1 MTAAIKYDPAPN
13 NYYDL
18 VGDGTLLPLTRY
30 DKIIVAYSGGKDC
43 TAALLHLLEMGV
55 PKHKIELWHHHVDGV
70 GDEQFMDWPCTEGYV
85 RAIGLN
91 LGITVRFQWRD
102 KGFLGE
108 MMRDNAPTNGVYF
121 EDGDGVIRY
130 APPGVKS
137 KNSTRLQFP
146 QVSAGL
152 SVRWCSAY
160 LKIDVCKRA
169 INNDPR
175 FDNARILLVTGERRE
190 ESTARS
196 KYEEV
201 TKHPSNNNKRR
212 VDQWRAVIDWTESQV
227 WDAFRRWRIIPH
239 PAYRI
244 GFSRVSCMTCIFAN
258 KDQWAT
264 IRYLSELRFRR
275 IADCEKQFGKT
286 IKKGLTV
293 IQQADEGQVFAAA
306 KDQAMANLAL
316 SNRYPLGVVFTPDG
330 QEWILPAGAFKSQG
344 GPC

>member
-18 VGDGTLLPLTRY
+18 VGDGTLLPLPRY

-121 EDGDGVIRY
+121 EDGDGVVRY

-146 QVSAGL
+146 QVSADL

-196 KYEEV
+196 KYDEV
-201 TKHPSNNNKRR
+201 TKHPSNNSKRR

-239 PAYRI
+239 PAYLL
-244 GFSRVSCMTCIFAN
+244 GWGRVSCMTCIFADP
-258 KDQWAT
+258 DQWASVRDL
-264 IRYLSELRFRR
+264 IPERFNRV
-275 IADCEKQFGKT
+275 AGLEQQFGKT

-293 IQQADEGQVFAAA
+293 IQQADKGKSFIVEAPDSI
-306 KDQAMANLAL
+306 KRLAL
-316 SNRYPLGVVFTPDG
+316 SDRYPTGRIILPQG
-330 QEWILPAGAFKSQG
+330 QEWTLPAGAFKRCG
-344 GPC
+344 GPQ